1 MIANQNAA
9 HTVVRAFRRHGV
21 EVAFGQSI
29 PTAFHLVAPGY
40 GIRQFAYRTENA
52 GAAMADGYARISGR
66 VAVVTAQNGPAA
78 TLLVPGLAEALKAS
92 IPIVALV
99 QDVARGATDRNAFQE
114 LDHLDL
120 FRGVAKWVRRV
131 AQADRIDDY
140 VDMAFTA
147 AAGGRPGPAVLIVPI
162 DLFQDAAPAESGR
175 VASLG
180 AYPLDRP
187 QADPAAV
194 AAAADLLAAAEH
206 PLVVA
211 GGGVHSSGAAAA
223 LAALQ
228 ERAHLP
234 VGTTSMGKGAVDEGH
249 PLSVGVI
256 GYFMGR
262 RGMGKFMRPLVDRA
276 DVVLLVGNR
285 TNQNGTDSWKLFP
298 RGARFL
304 HLDIDGAEIGRN
316 YEAMRLQGD
325 ARATLAALTEA
336 LARRDLGKRATAR
349 PALEAAIRAG
359 RQAHAEEAA
368 PVTGSSARPMRPERI
383 MAEIDRRLTPDTIV
397 VADASY
403 ASIWINNYL
412 RARRPGQRFLTPRG
426 IAGLGWGLPMAIGA
440 KVASPSS
447 PVVCVA
453 GDGGFAHVWAELET
467 ARRMGTP
474 IPITVL
480 NNQILGY
487 QKHAETA
494 THGAYTDAVEFAPV
508 DHAAI
513 ARACGCAGVRIE
525 DPADYG
531 PALEAALAADVPTVI
546 DVVTDP
552 AAYPPVTMFDG
563 KLGGV

>member
-1 MIANQNAA
+1 MIANENAA

-21 EVAFGQSI
+21 EIAFGQSI
-29 PTAFHLVAPGY
+29 PTAFHLAAPGY

-52 GAAMADGYARISGR
+52 GAAMADGYARVSGR

-114 LDHLDL
+114 LDHVDL

-162 DLFQDAAPAESGR
+162 DLFQDAAPRDSGR

-194 AAAADLLAAAEH
+194 AAAADLLATAEH

-211 GGGVHSSGAAAA
+211 GGGIHSSGAAAA
-223 LAALQ
+223 LATLQ
-228 ERAHLP
+228 EQAHLP
-234 VGTTSMGKGAVDEGH
+234 VGTTSMGKGAVDERH

-262 RGMGKFMRPLVDRA
+262 RGAGKFMRPLVDRA

-298 RGARFL
+298 RGARFI

-325 ARATLAALTEA
+325 ARTTLTALTAALAE
-336 LARRDLGKRATAR
+336 RDLAKRTAAR
-349 PALEAAIRAG
+349 PAVESAIREG
-359 RQAHAEEAA
+359 RRAHLEEAA
-368 PVTGSSARPMRPERI
+368 PVTGSTGRPMRPERI

-412 RARRPGQRFLTPRG
+412 RAQRPGQRFLTPRG

-440 KVASPSS
+440 KVASPTS

-474 IPITVL
+474 IAITIL

-494 THGAYTDAVEFAPV
+494 THGAYTDAVAFAPV

-513 ARACGCAGVRIE
+513 ARACGCAGVRVE

-552 AAYPPVTMFDG
+552 EAYPPVTMFDG
-563 KLGGV
+563 KLGGI